1 MEHDLPVRRVQHI
14 VALLLILC
22 STAASA
28 GESRTLVLVCR
39 TDSPVSAL
47 SAADVRKAYMG
58 APLTV
63 NGQHVQPVRNQTE
76 ALLDEVFL
84 QKVVFLSGP
93 SYERQVLSR
102 VFRLGGQKPETYE
115 RIPELL
121 LALRRSPGAVTY
133 MWADTATRYPDI
145 RVVAT
150 LWTGNIE

>member
-1 MEHDLPVRRVQHI
+1 MRRLQHI
-14 VALLLILC
+14 VATLLILY

-39 TDSPVSAL
+39 TDSPLAAL

-58 APLTV
+58 APLIV
-63 NGQHVQPVRNQTE
+63 NGQHVQPVRNQTD

-102 VFRLGGQKPETYE
+102 VFRLGGQKPAAYDQL
-115 RIPELL
+115 PELL
-121 LALRRSPGAVTY
+121 EELRNSPGTVTY
-133 MWADTATRYPDI
+133 MWANTLAAYPDL
-145 RVVAT
+145 RVVST
-150 LWTGNIE
+150 LWTGNVE